1 MLQGCTAERGEV
13 NRGSAWSVGGRCVVR
28 AGQQTCSQKCHM
40 SYTWAGECVPCG
52 LGLGAASV
60 FLRHILLAILEDS
73 VSLDSLNS
81 ADLVGGYFWHIV
93 TQVVGFFLKG
103 CHGAFGCRVG

>member
-1 MLQGCTAERGEV
+1 M
-13 NRGSAWSVGGRCVVR
+13 
-28 AGQQTCSQKCHM
+28 
-40 SYTWAGECVPCG
+40 
-52 LGLGAASV
+52 